1 MDGELRRIEEEIR
14 KSKEK
19 RQELENRRIRR
30 LRKIREKQEKDRA
43 AWLRKMTA
51 VLDKTLCDMEGKTYF
66 DSVTQVQVAD
76 AIRRGGIIQAE
87 AEPDQNDADDSV
99 RKAEKEEADK

>member
-1 MDGELRRIEEEIR
+1 MDEELKRIEEEIR

-30 LRKIREKQEKDRA
+30 LRKIREKQERDRA
-43 AWLRKMTA
+43 AWLKKMTA

-76 AIRRGGIIQAE
+76 AIRRGGITQAE
-87 AEPDQNDADDSV
+87 SEQDPDDADDAA

>member
-1 MDGELRRIEEEIR
+1 MDDELRRIEEEIR

-43 AWLRKMTA
+43 AWLRKMTG

-87 AEPDQNDADDSV
+87 AKPDPDDSV
-99 RKAEKEEADK
+99 TKAEKEEADR

>member
-1 MDGELRRIEEEIR
+1 MDDELRRIEEEIR

-30 LRKIREKQEKDRA
+30 LRKIREKQERDRA
-43 AWLRKMTA
+43 AWLKKMTA

-66 DSVTQVQVAD
+66 DTETSNFTLIEMRLISRFTHPPMLRVASD
-76 AIRRGGIIQAE
+76 TLKIRCFQHI
-87 AEPDQNDADDSV
+87 
-99 RKAEKEEADK
+99 

>member
-1 MDGELRRIEEEIR
+1 MTFSIVIMVGRGYFLPTHVHEA
-14 KSKEK
+14 S
-19 RQELENRRIRR
+19 
-30 LRKIREKQEKDRA
+30 EKQERDRA
-43 AWLRKMTA
+43 AWLKKMTA

-76 AIRRGGIIQAE
+76 AIRRGGITQAE
-87 AEPDQNDADDSV
+87 SEQDPDDADDAA